1 MRSVLL
7 LFLLFLLGCTGEQT
21 LTPEMEKNAR
31 KTVKS
36 YLTKYQ
42 LPLEGLDVFKSK
54 AKPKP
59 DFSFLYINGERCIEF
74 IVYCYG
80 GTNCTELRSYPYH
93 EHGEECP
100 AEISKK

>member
-1 MRSVLL
+1 VRLTLL
-7 LFLLFLLGCTGEQT
+7 LFSLFLLGCVGERP
-21 LTPEMEKNAR
+21 LTPEMKKNAR
-31 KTVKS
+31 KTVEL

-42 LPLEGLDVFKSK
+42 LPLDGLETFKSK

-59 DFSFLYINGERCIEF
+59 DFSFLYTGSNRCIEF

-80 GTNCTELRSYPYH
+80 GTKCTELRSYPYI

-100 AEISKK
+100 VETFK

>member
-7 LFLLFLLGCTGEQT
+7 LLFLFLLGCAGEQP
-21 LTPEMEKNAR
+21 LTVEMKKNAR
-31 KTVKS
+31 KTVES
-36 YLTKYQ
+36 YLTKYK
-42 LPLEGLDVFKSK
+42 LPLEGLKIIESK

-59 DFSFLYINGERCIEF
+59 DFSFLYTGDNRCIEF

-80 GTNCTELRSYPYH
+80 DIKCTELRSYPYI

-100 AEISKK
+100 Q